1 LSSTDI
7 DYKMSEDAVVDWESI
22 IHKNVRSKDGQDAG
36 NVDAIQ
42 GNTVVITTEG
52 DRKEYNLPKSQVEGY
67 NGAEVS
73 LKVTIGELEKYKV

>member
-1 LSSTDI
+1 MSSTDI

-73 LKVTIGELEKYKV
+73 LKVTIGELEKYKI

>member
-1 LSSTDI
+1 MSSTDI

>member
-1 LSSTDI
+1 
-7 DYKMSEDAVVDWESI
+7 MSKDAVVDWESI

-36 NVDAIQ
+36 NVDAIE
-42 GNTVVITTEG
+42 GDTVVITSQG

-73 LKVTIGELEKYKV
+73 LKITFGELERYKV

>member
-1 LSSTDI
+1 
-7 DYKMSEDAVVDWESI
+7 MSKDAVVDWESI

-36 NVDAIQ
+36 NVDAIE
-42 GNTVVITTEG
+42 GDVVIIASQG

-73 LKVTIGELEKYKV
+73 LKITFVELERYKV